1 MRKRLGVPFS
11 GLRNLHVQKENRRRV
26 LTAVMGVAL
35 TVAALAIA
43 PTPASAVGSR
53 GTQRGVA
60 DFGVNQGWRTDR
72 HPRIMAD
79 ITGDGRADIVGF
91 GDAGVYTAVSRGD
104 GTFGA
109 VTLGV
114 NEFGYNQGWRVNVHP
129 RFVADVTGDGRAD
142 IVGVGGSTVL
152 VAVSLG
158 NGSFAAPQAINIGF
172 VSADS
177 MYFLA
182 DVNADNRADLYRVK
196 NGRVDI
202 AVALG
207 NGSFAAPILA
217 TTEFTFPF
225 SFDTPKVTDVT
236 GDGRAE
242 FLAFAVSGP
251 IHIVSTSPRSD
262 NTYPLS
268 HRAQA
273 DTTSTPQLMDKFAD
287 VTGDGRADIIAFG
300 QTEAT
305 SYTAVSVGGG
315 NFNDFGPAIN
325 DFGAGAGWDR
335 QHPREVIDLNGDHRA
350 DIVGFGIQGV
360 WIALSNGNGTFSPI
374 QLLIG
379 DFGSDQG
386 WNVDQHVRAA
396 ADITGDGRA
405 DIIGFGD
412 DGVWTSVTTP

>member
-1 MRKRLGVPFS
+1 MFIG
-11 GLRNLHVQKENRRRV
+11 NRRR
-26 LTAVMGVAL
+26 LRFAVGAAAL
-35 TVAALAIA
+35 SVAALAVA
-43 PTPASAVGSR
+43 PTPASAAGSR
-53 GTQRGVA
+53 GTQFVIA
-60 DFGVNQGWRTDR
+60 DFGVQQGWRVDR
-72 HPRIMAD
+72 HPRMLAD

-91 GDAGVYTAVSRGD
+91 GDAGVYTAVSLGD
-104 GTFGA
+104 GTFGPITFA
-109 VTLGV
+109 V
-114 NEFGYNQGWRVNVHP
+114 NEFGFNQGWRVNVHP
-129 RFVADVTGDGRAD
+129 RFVADVTGDGKAD

-158 NGSFAAPQAINIGF
+158 NGSFAAPQAVNIGF
-172 VSADS
+172 VSDS
-177 MYFLA
+177 VYFLA
-182 DVNADNRADLYRVK
+182 DVNADHRADLYRVRS
-196 NGRVDI
+196 GRVDI
-202 AVALG
+202 AVATG

-225 SFDTPKVTDVT
+225 SFDTPKVADVT

-242 FLAFAVSGP
+242 FLAFSVSGP
-251 IHIVSTSPRSD
+251 IHIVSTSPRIN

-273 DTTSTPQLMDKFAD
+273 DTTGAPQLMDKFAD

-305 SYTAVSVGGG
+305 SYTAISVGGG
-315 NFNDFGPAIN
+315 NFNDFHPAIN
-325 DFGAGAGWDR
+325 DFGAGSGWDR
-335 QHPREVIDLNGDHRA
+335 QHPRDVIDLNADGRA

-405 DIIGFGD
+405 DIVGFGNA
-412 DGVWTSVTTP
+412 GVFTSVTTP